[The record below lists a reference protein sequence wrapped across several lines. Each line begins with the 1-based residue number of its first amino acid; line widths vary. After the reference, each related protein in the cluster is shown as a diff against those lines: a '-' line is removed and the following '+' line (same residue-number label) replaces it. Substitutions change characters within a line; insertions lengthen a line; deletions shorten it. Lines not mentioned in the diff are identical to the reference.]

1 MPRAQPRWDLV
12 HVRERIHGA
21 DLGDPIPVYAQRF
34 DRAGRVLESGELQ
47 LAERD
52 TVFRVRAEPV
62 LDAAGDEYDLPAKLL
77 TDPTGFVVV
86 TDGGRY
92 FVASCERVT
101 SPPGRYLTVRAT
113 FKAVEPRR
121 AAPEAVLWPG
131 GLLLGWPGVE
141 GHLGW
146 PGGRA

>member
-21 DLGDPIPVYAQRF
+21 DLGDPIPVFAQRF

-62 LDAAGDEYDLPAKLL
+62 LDAGGEEFDLPVEFL
-77 TDPTGFVVV
+77 TNPTGYVVV
-86 TDGGRY
+86 VDGGVY
-92 FVASCERVT
+92 YVSSVERVT

-113 FKAVEPRR
+113 FKAVEPP
-121 AAPEAVLWPG
+121 AEGLEAILWPEAALLAWPG
-131 GLLLGWPGVE
+131 LHARHIGWEAG
-141 GHLGW
+141 
-146 PGGRA
+146 A